1 MRQPN
6 KGGFMNSNWRKC
18 LGEVLSR
25 FYQLGLNTIEC
36 HEDVS
41 RWNAP
46 SECHGDVNRG
56 YDDAVE
62 NAFEKAFVQYG
73 IRSMEELMQEF
84 RDRTLGYKS
93 YEIFCIIF
101 YGDISHLHYDRRYEV
116 PTA

>member
-1 MRQPN
+1 
-6 KGGFMNSNWRKC
+6 MNSNWRKC

-62 NAFEKAFVQYG
+62 KRLRKSVCSVRHSKHGRTHARIPRQNAWIQIV
-73 IRSMEELMQEF
+73 
-84 RDRTLGYKS
+84 
-93 YEIFCIIF
+93 
-101 YGDISHLHYDRRYEV
+101 
-116 PTA
+116 